1 MRWAESQGR
10 TGEKIE
16 QEKALGLK
24 GGVGYAPVN
33 NVVRDLR
40 RHAFMMRRSKRL
52 ASPMPENFTPGRE
65 VGRAAANACCRQR
78 GPAASVRRLT
88 GAPCFW
94 AIIDW

>member
-1 MRWAESQGR
+1 LDL
-10 TGEKIE
+10 GE
-16 QEKALGLK
+16 QRADDGLRLWRLA
-24 GGVGYAPVN
+24 GDQF
-33 NVVRDLR
+33 VRDLR

-52 ASPMPENFTPGRE
+52 ASPMPENFTPDRE
-65 VGRAAANACCRQR
+65 VGRAAADACCRQR